1 MISLKN
7 YKLNP
12 DQDTLTWCR
21 RILLKEGYT
30 VNDQIKA
37 DLALHGIMNYQPHTP
52 EF

>member
-12 DQDTLTWCR
+12 NQVCLTWCR
-21 RILLKEGYT
+21 QILLRDGTTTGDRER
-30 VNDQIKA
+30 A
-37 DLALHGIMNYQPHTP
+37 DLALHGIMNHQPHQE